1 MKTLELTDD
10 EYECLHAV
18 VADAINFLKTEGDNL
33 SDYGINEVF
42 NKLNKLKL

>member
-10 EYECLHAV
+10 EYECLYAV
-18 VADAINFLKTEGDNL
+18 VADTITFLETEGDNL
-33 SDYGINEVF
+33 SDYGINGVF